1 LYIVQRCYLHTSR
14 QIRLL
19 DIEAKAPL
27 YTHFLETIGGI
38 ATIRAYFAQSHFN
51 GIAMELLN
59 ASQKPVYML
68 YCVQQWLTLV
78 LDLTVGAVA
87 VILVA
92 ITVSMKSSF
101 SASSVGVALTTVL
114 TFDQALTSLIKYW
127 TLLETSIGAV
137 SRIKKFV
144 QDTPS
149 DKFRLNFLFIIERY

>member
-1 LYIVQRCYLHTSR
+1 
-14 QIRLL
+14 
-19 DIEAKAPL
+19 
-27 YTHFLETIGGI
+27 
-38 ATIRAYFAQSHFN
+38 
-51 GIAMELLN
+51 MELLN

-114 TFDQALTSLIKYW
+114 TFNQALTSLIKYW

-149 DKFRLNFLFIIERY
+149 EEREISTQTAPDDWPSQGAIRFSNAAVAHR